1 MIFDN
6 LVKSGYSRG
15 CLTAFAVE
23 HFNRDGTK
31 MDCGQKK
38 KVRQSPT
45 SLKH

>member
-23 HFNRDGTK
+23 HFTSTVNQDVLWT
-31 MDCGQKK
+31 KK